1 MSIFPKMLL
10 ATDGSESSEIA
21 FRTDY
26 SYGAGESCVL
36 AFSVGD
42 VLGPKCSYTIPWHW

>member
-1 MSIFPKMLL
+1 MSIFTRMLL

-26 SYGAGESCVL
+26 RYGVGERVC
-36 AFSVGD
+36 
-42 VLGPKCSYTIPWHW
+42 